1 MIGGNALVVEL
12 YMRIFSL
19 ADTNGIVVFEDGT
32 VRRLVVRLL
41 ELELNYALVDVLNTR
56 KGTFLMMSTLNST
69 SYESCTNC

>member
-1 MIGGNALVVEL
+1 MVEL

>member
-1 MIGGNALVVEL
+1 VIGGNALVVEL